1 MPRPRRAPGV
11 AVAALAVMT
20 LAACT
25 NNPVA
30 PPTSSA
36 TAAATAQGS
45 PPSNAPELEKNYVSV
60 VAQVLPSVVQ
70 ITTGSGL
77 GSGVI
82 LDDKGD
88 IVTNAH
94 VVGTATTFQV
104 RVANNPTAFAATLV
118 GAYPPD
124 DLAVIRLDQPPT
136 GLKPARFGD
145 SSKLQIGDIVLA
157 MGNPLGLTGSVTDGI
172 VSAVGRAVT
181 EPAGD
186 GSPGA
191 TLPQA
196 IQTSAAINPGNSG
209 GALVDLSASVIGV
222 PTLAAISPQTGGSAA
237 PGIGFAIPSNLVT
250 DIAGQ
255 LVANGGHV
263 PNSRRAALGIGAVTV
278 VDQNGQPAGVA
289 VGSVVPGGPA
299 AAAGIKPGDVIT
311 AVNNTTVQSSAEL
324 SEVLAE
330 LNPGQAVPVT
340 VVDPQGKTTSVT
352 VTLGQLP
359 GS

>member
-1 MPRPRRAPGV
+1 
-11 AVAALAVMT
+11 
-20 LAACT
+20 
-25 NNPVA
+25 
-30 PPTSSA
+30 
-36 TAAATAQGS
+36 
-45 PPSNAPELEKNYVSV
+45 
-60 VAQVLPSVVQ
+60 
-70 ITTGSGL
+70 
-77 GSGVI
+77 
-82 LDDKGD
+82 
-88 IVTNAH
+88 
-94 VVGTATTFQV
+94 
-104 RVANNPTAFAATLV
+104 
-118 GAYPPD
+118 
-124 DLAVIRLDQPPT
+124 
-136 GLKPARFGD
+136 
-145 SSKLQIGDIVLA
+145 
-157 MGNPLGLTGSVTDGI
+157 
-172 VSAVGRAVT
+172 
-181 EPAGD
+181 
-186 GSPGA
+186 
-191 TLPQA
+191 
-196 IQTSAAINPGNSG
+196 
-209 GALVDLSASVIGV
+209 VDLSASVIGV

>member
-94 VVGTATTFQV
+94 VVGTPTTFQV

-191 TLPQA
+191 TLWGSKTRPWRL
-196 IQTSAAINPGNSG
+196 TS
-209 GALVDLSASVIGV
+209 
-222 PTLAAISPQTGGSAA
+222 
-237 PGIGFAIPSNLVT
+237 GFRLPSRT
-250 DIAGQ
+250 
-255 LVANGGHV
+255 
-263 PNSRRAALGIGAVTV
+263 R
-278 VDQNGQPAGVA
+278 
-289 VGSVVPGGPA
+289 
-299 AAAGIKPGDVIT
+299 
-311 AVNNTTVQSSAEL
+311 
-324 SEVLAE
+324 
-330 LNPGQAVPVT
+330 
-340 VVDPQGKTTSVT
+340 
-352 VTLGQLP
+352 
-359 GS
+359 